1 VWFASVKST
10 DYPDGLWYILSNPKF
25 SNARQLS
32 KVQLIKMRWSKFEL
46 NDSVNKETENLFFG
60 TGGIF
65 DQDEL
70 EVRVSMLSE
79 LIAEVNTINADLDN
93 FEYDLNRFRENEFN
107 YSKHS
112 DH

>member
-1 VWFASVKST
+1 
-10 DYPDGLWYILSNPKF
+10 
-25 SNARQLS
+25 
-32 KVQLIKMRWSKFEL
+32 
-46 NDSVNKETENLFFG
+46 LFFG

-79 LIAEVNTINADLDN
+79 LMAEVNTINVDLDN

-107 YSKHS
+107 YSKHG